1 MKKYL
6 IASFFLLTAMTA
18 LPSFAVDALRSISL
32 DFCDATGNVLQYTL
46 EPWVKTGIC
55 YTVSNASTEN
65 VTMKINFVD
74 GTFTNDQRQNRACLD
89 EVAKE
94 NFGQYVAKYTDT
106 ITLTG
111 GETKQKK
118 AQLLYPQGMDGQ
130 YYGCITY
137 SVIDTQNA
145 LQSWENSNFSILM
158 RKAKFIDVLVGH
170 PEKITWVIVFKNFSW
185 NKNLSSNNKI
195 RIYQDIADNKY
206 VVELIIQNTSSV
218 EQNVVITW
226 VASNFLTYKYT
237 FTETRKILKGQEF
250 IISKKLEDIPN
261 YILDVDIEMA
271 YTPIINWI
279 PDLVP
284 QTSYLYETARIF
296 VINSITRATLIG
308 TALLLLLIILLIR
321 SSRRKKWNEQISWIS
336 TTIPPV
342 STPSVPPISPSQPV
356 QSPQPTP

>member
-1 MKKYL
+1 MKKQVITSL
-6 IASFFLLTAMTA
+6 FLLAAMTA
-18 LPSFAVDALRSISL
+18 LPSFAADSLRNISL
-32 DFCDATGNVLQYTL
+32 DFCDTTGNIVQYTL
-46 EPWVKTGIC
+46 DPWVKTGIC
-55 YTVSNASTEN
+55 YTVSNTSTEN
-65 VTMKINFVD
+65 ITMKINFVD

-94 NFGQYVAKYTDT
+94 NFGQYVTKYTDT

-118 AQLLYPQGMDGQ
+118 AQLLYPQGTDGQ

-137 SVIDTQNA
+137 SVIDTKNA

-170 PEKITWVIVFKNFSW
+170 PEKITWGISFKNFSW
-185 NKNLSSNNKI
+185 DKNLSPNSKI
-195 RIYQDIADNKY
+195 RIYQDTADNKY
-206 VVELIIQNTSSV
+206 VVELTIQNTSSI

-226 VASNFLTYKYT
+226 VASNFLTYKHT

-261 YILDVDIEMA
+261 YLLDMDVQLA
-271 YTPIINWI
+271 YTPIITWI

-284 QTSYLYETARIF
+284 QTSYLHETARILI
-296 VINSITRATLIG
+296 INIITRGTLIG
-308 TALLLLLIILLIR
+308 IALLLLLIILLIR
-321 SSRRKKWNEQISWIS
+321 SSRRKRWNEQISWIS

-342 STPSVPPISPSQPV
+342 STPSVPPISPSQP
-356 QSPQPTP
+356 TP